1 MPKIDLKADFGDHPY
16 LSVKLTKARRIKKKL
31 PRPLPWIDGS
41 LNDSYLEIAEA
52 LVFGLNHAVMTLSG
66 GLCEHLF
73 RLCLYEKHG
82 GSERRDGIDHG
93 IDMNFWKLLNS
104 KTLCQLLHDC
114 KKYRILP
121 KEDHKWWFDD
131 FSEKVRNSYIHFKVF
146 DILAGEKE
154 IASNALT
161 GKEYDRY
168 IQPYKDEWATYKKSR
183 DEQMAL
189 SFFSELT
196 AKVLRIF
203 DVMNWRERKPETMAN
218 AYVYDQY
225 KKFFSEDFSSYHP
238 GFINI
243 PDDYWVDY

>member
-1 MPKIDLKADFGDHPY
+1 MVKIKLKADFRDHPY
-16 LSVKLTKARRIKKKL
+16 LSVKLTKARRIKKRL

-41 LNDSYLEIAEA
+41 LNGSYLEIAEA

-82 GSERRDGIDHG
+82 GGERTDGINHG
-93 IDMNFWKLLNS
+93 IDMDFWRHLNG
-104 KTLCQLLHDC
+104 KTLCQLLGDC
-114 KKYRILP
+114 KKQRILP

-131 FSEKVRNSYIHFKVF
+131 FSEKARNSYVHFKVF
-146 DILAGEKE
+146 DILAGERE
-154 IASNALT
+154 IAVDALT
-161 GKEYDRY
+161 GEEYDRH
-168 IQPYKDEWATYKKSR
+168 IQPHKDEWAVHKKGR

-196 AKVLRIF
+196 GKALRIF
-203 DVMNWRERKPETMAN
+203 DVMDWKERKPETGAD
-218 AYVYDQY
+218 AYVCKQY
-225 KKFFSEDFSSYHP
+225 KKFFSDDFGSYDP